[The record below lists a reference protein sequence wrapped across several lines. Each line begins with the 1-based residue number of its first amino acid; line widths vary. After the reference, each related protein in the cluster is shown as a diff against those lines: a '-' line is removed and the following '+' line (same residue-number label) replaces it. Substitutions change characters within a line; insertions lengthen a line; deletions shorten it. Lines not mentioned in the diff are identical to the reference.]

1 MIVSRLTVMGVS
13 IIAILI
19 ALNPNNT
26 VLGLVENA
34 WAGFGAT
41 FGAVMLF
48 ALFWKRSNRNGAL
61 AGMIVGGSMVFIWKF
76 LIAPH
81 GGLLGIY
88 ELLPAFLSSAAAI
101 VIVSLLTAPPSQ
113 EIIDEFESV

>member
-1 MIVSRLTVMGVS
+1 MKEN
-13 IIAILI
+13 LI
-19 ALNPNNT
+19 HYRTCVCNINYHMVWSVKYLK
-26 VLGLVENA
+26 V
-34 WAGFGAT
+34 
-41 FGAVMLF
+41 LF